1 MARWPIAV
9 RRLIAVFMFVIAVTR
24 INLFQTF
31 GRGTGTNALRVSPVT
46 AAVSGTY
53 HLLRSK
59 GHREKSK
66 PQRMLRDVGR
76 ALASPALVLEDFG
89 VFPDPAA
96 VKAAAKAAR
105 EAKAA
110 KKRGRRGKSKKQKKD
125 AKPPRRP
132 KQTKVWK
139 RAGQWY
145 QELKDDRALRRV
157 AGLKNPNLVTVV
169 AGAWIALLSAV
180 VAPFALGAVSV
191 HAFGLVVMYIGMS
204 SVPNNGTTPACNYVM
219 MAMALFF
226 VLEWFFESDGK
237 ALTAEEQKAAE
248 EQELIDQYGS
258 LAAAEK
264 ALAKQR
270 RKDEEGEDTSF
281 GGNVRK
287 QRKAA
292 KAAKRAAREAAE
304 EEARMRG
311 DDDSDD
317 DEDGSPGG
325 KKKKKAKNAGVRR
338 RVAARSTKKARHDD
352 RKFDPAK
359 WVPEAFHEGGCC

>member
-1 MARWPIAV
+1 MAAKWATAV
-9 RRLIAVFMFVIAVTR
+9 RRLLAACMLFIVVTR
-24 INLFQTF
+24 INLFTTF
-31 GRGTGTNALRVSPVT
+31 GRGTGTNALRVSPVK
-46 AAVSGTY
+46 AAVGGTY

-59 GHREKSK
+59 GHRVKSK

-110 KKRGRRGKSKKQKKD
+110 KKRGRRGRSKVDDD
-125 AKPPRRP
+125 AKKKPRRKP

-139 RAGQWY
+139 RADAWY

-157 AGLKNPNLVTVV
+157 AGIKNPNLWTLVG
-169 AGAWIALLSAV
+169 GAWIAIVSAV

-219 MAMALFF
+219 MALALNF
-226 VLEWFFESDGK
+226 VLEWFFEGDGK
-237 ALTAEEQKAAE
+237 ALTAEEQQAAE
-248 EQELIDQYGS
+248 EQKLIDEYGS
-258 LAAAEK
+258 LAAAKK
-264 ALAKQR
+264 ALAKQKQ
-270 RKDEEGEDTSF
+270 KDEQGEDMSF

-292 KAAKRAAREAAE
+292 KAAKRAAREAE
-304 EEARMRG
+304 EEAEAAEG
-311 DDDSDD
+311 
-317 DEDGSPGG
+317 GG
-325 KKKKKAKNAGVRR
+325 KKKKNAGVRR
-338 RVAARSTKKARHDD
+338 RVAARSTKKARGHD
-352 RKFDPAK
+352 RKFDPEK
-359 WVPEAFHEGGCC
+359 WVPEAYHEGGCC